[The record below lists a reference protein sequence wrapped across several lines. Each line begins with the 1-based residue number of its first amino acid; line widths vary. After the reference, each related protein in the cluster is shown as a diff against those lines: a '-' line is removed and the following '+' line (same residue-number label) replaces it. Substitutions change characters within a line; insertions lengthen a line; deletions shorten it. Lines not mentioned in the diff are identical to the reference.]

1 MKKNI
6 EKNKYGTEA
15 MVYGI
20 IGFCLSFLPIAGLLL
35 SIKALKMSEMQ
46 KEIKENGQS
55 ITGKVLGIL
64 GIIIGVA
71 STFLF
76 VTTFVP
82 IIFFA
87 FAI

>member
-6 EKNKYGTEA
+6 EKNKHGTEA
-15 MVYGI
+15 MIYGI

-35 SIKALKMSEMQ
+35 SIKALKLSEMQ

-64 GIIIGVA
+64 GIILGTA

-76 VTTFVP
+76 VTTVLP

-87 FAI
+87 LAI

>member
-6 EKNKYGTEA
+6 EQNKYGTEA

-35 SIKALKMSEMQ
+35 SIKALKLSEMQ

-87 FAI
+87 LVI